1 MSVDQSSTRSLDYT
15 IVTTIE
21 KIEQRYED
29 YDHGLDEN
37 KKPTS
42 KIRPTGWW
50 LVLKGFPDAIWMGP
64 DQPFWD
70 TQKTTPMSV
79 GDQMKIT
86 FSRVVN

>member
-1 MSVDQSSTRSLDYT
+1 MEPATRPLDYT
-15 IVTTIE
+15 VVTTIE

-29 YDHGLDEN
+29 YDYGLDEN

-42 KIRPTGWW
+42 KTRPTGWW
-50 LVLKGFPDAIWMGP
+50 LVLKGFLDAIWMGP